1 MTAHAPLTE
10 AIQAYEEARYDE
22 AIERLAPLV
31 AESPNDAQ
39 LRLWLANACQKI
51 GLLDEAKHHFEE
63 VLKLTMDQKL
73 SFTARSALADLGK
86 GFRRE
91 VASDL
96 DSSVLPPAPVQPSAP
111 TFLENPSWR
120 GTPVE
125 STGATTTS
133 KPSLI
138 QRLSLRTKA
147 TLLAITIGLLP
158 VVVTGALAYKVAD
171 NAVTQKVNQNQVDQ
185 VSALSNQLSLF
196 MLERF
201 GDVQLMSILPAFT
214 DPRVSKTISDK
225 RKTEILES
233 YVQYYGYY
241 DSIVL
246 IDLNGRPIVQ
256 SGSGSGEVQDFAKT
270 DYFVA
275 VLKDQKPIISS
286 PRRSQVTGKFS
297 IFAAAPVR
305 DVVTG
310 KMIGVIRTQIPQDK
324 FRTFVQK
331 VTTSNFVV
339 ANPEGIVF
347 SASDTQDLGKKI
359 NEALPG
365 VDALRQEKKAS
376 SKVLI
381 SNDQQK
387 PWLVAYSPNTHQEG
401 VPDLGWSTVIAVDT
415 ATAYAAQQE
424 LLLALLAGTGITA
437 LLVSIIAAAVANR
450 ALVPILN
457 ATKAVQRLG
466 EGDLAIRLKV
476 QGEDELASLGNNIN
490 GMAGQLQD
498 LLTRQDAA
506 RQTAITEAD
515 RQRLLA
521 TLGSAPAR
529 TIVDL
534 SPAFNQLLA
543 TPQKQLGLDRLVVYS
558 FKLDGS
564 GYIVAEAVEPG
575 WPLALSD
582 RIADSVQDPCIT
594 QERIDFF
601 RTGGFVAN
609 NNVLEAGYCDEH
621 NQLLERLDVK
631 ANLIIP
637 LLSSGEVRG
646 LIVAHHC
653 TKTHNWTQAEIEEL
667 QQLSTQLSPITERFS
682 YLEQL
687 DYSRELA
694 ETVSAEQ
701 RTQKE
706 ALQMQLINLLDEV
719 EGAAQGDLTVRANVT
734 AGEIGIV
741 GDFFNAI
748 IENLRKI
755 VTQVKTSTA
764 NLNTSLGDNEGSM
777 RSLAEDANR
786 QSEEIARTLGSV
798 EYMTL
803 SIQEVA
809 ESARK
814 AADVAKSAS
823 VTAEEGGLFMDRTV
837 AGILDLRE
845 TVAETSKK
853 VKRLGESS
861 QKISKVVSL
870 INQIALQTNV
880 LAINASIEAARAGEE
895 GRGFAVVAA
904 EVGALASRSAAATRE
919 IEQLVENIQSE
930 TSEVVDAMETG
941 TSQVVEGTR
950 LVEEA
955 KKSLKQIQEVS
966 RQIDDLVGMISSNT
980 ITQAQTSQAVTT
992 LMKQIAAIAERSSD
1006 SSVQVSDSLRQTVQ
1020 VAQDLQRSVA
1030 YFKIPQ

>member
-1 MTAHAPLTE
+1 MTAHAVPLAE

-31 AESPNDAQ
+31 TESPNDAQ
-39 LRLWLANACQKI
+39 LRLWLANACQKA
-51 GLLDEAKHHFEE
+51 GLLEEAMHHFEE
-63 VLKLTMDQKL
+63 VLKLTMDQRL
-73 SFTARSALADLGK
+73 IFTARAALSELGK

-91 VASDL
+91 VASEL
-96 DSSVLPPAPVQPSAP
+96 DSSALPPAPVQPVLPAP
-111 TFLENPSWR
+111 METPSWR
-120 GTPVE
+120 GTPVT
-125 STGATTTS
+125 STVDTKSS
-133 KPSLI
+133 KLPMF

-147 TLLAITIGLLP
+147 TILAVTIGIVP
-158 VVVTGALAYKVAD
+158 VAVTGALAYKVAD
-171 NAVTQKVNQNQVDQ
+171 NAVTQQVNQGQVDQ
-185 VSALSNQLSLF
+185 TRAISNQLSLF

-201 GDVQLMSILPAFT
+201 GDIQVLSILPALT
-214 DPRVSKTISDK
+214 NPKVQKTVSAQQKV
-225 RKTEILES
+225 ELLES
-233 YVQYYGYY
+233 YIKYYGYY
-241 DSIVL
+241 DAIVAIGL
-246 IDLNGRPIVQ
+246 DGKPIAQ
-256 SGSGSGEVQDFAKT
+256 AGDSETKDYKNI
-270 DYFVA
+270 DYFMA
-275 VLKDQKPIISS
+275 VLKDPKPIIAS
-286 PRRSQVTGKFS
+286 PRRDQKTGKFS
-297 IFAAAPVR
+297 IFAAAPLK
-305 DVVTG
+305 DKVTG
-310 KMIGVIRTQIPQDK
+310 KLIGVISTRIPAENFQQ
-324 FRTFVQK
+324 FVKK
-331 VTTSNFVV
+331 VTPYPFFV

-347 SASDTQDLGKKI
+347 SASDLKDLGKKI
-359 NEALPG
+359 DEALPG
-365 VDALRQEKKAS
+365 VGALRQTKVAGTLLV
-376 SKVLI
+376 SK
-381 SNDQQK
+381 DQQN
-387 PWLVAYSPNTHQEG
+387 PSLVTYSPGIHQEG
-401 VPDLGWSTVIAVDT
+401 VPDLGWSTVITTDT
-415 ATAYAAQQE
+415 STAYTAQQQ
-424 LLLALLAGTGITA
+424 LLLALLAGTGLTA
-437 LLVSIIAAAVANR
+437 LLVSVIAAAVANR

-466 EGDLAIRLKV
+466 EGDLAVRLKV

-498 LLTRQDAA
+498 LLARQDSA
-506 RQTAITEAD
+506 RQTAINEAE
-515 RQRLLA
+515 RQKLLA

-534 SPAFNQLLA
+534 SPAFNQLLV
-543 TPQKQLGLDRLVVYS
+543 TPQKRLGLDRLVVYS

-564 GYIVAEAVEPG
+564 GCVVAEAVEPG

-594 QERIDFF
+594 QERINFF

-609 NNVLEAGYCDEH
+609 NNVLNAGYCDEH
-621 NQLLERLDVK
+621 NQLLVRLDVK

-653 TKTHNWTQAEIEEL
+653 TKTHNWSQTEIEEL
-667 QQLSTQLSPITERFS
+667 QLLATQLSPIAERFS

-694 ETVSAEQ
+694 ETVSGEQ

-748 IENLRKI
+748 IENLRKV
-755 VTQVKTSTA
+755 VTQVQTSTA
-764 NLNTSLGDNEGSM
+764 NLNLSLGDNEGSM

-823 VTAEEGGLFMDRTV
+823 VTAEEGGLSMDRTV

-980 ITQAQTSQAVTT
+980 ISQAQTSQTVTT
-992 LMKQIAAIAERSSD
+992 LMKQIAAIAQRSSGA
-1006 SSVQVSDSLRQTVQ
+1006 SVQVSDSLRQTVQ

>member
-1 MTAHAPLTE
+1 MTAHAVPLTE

-39 LRLWLANACQKI
+39 LRLWLANACQKA
-51 GLLDEAKHHFEE
+51 GLLEEAMHHFEE

-73 SFTARSALADLGK
+73 IFNARSALVDLGK

-96 DSSVLPPAPVQPSAP
+96 DTSALPPAPFQPASLTAM
-111 TFLENPSWR
+111 ENPSWR

-125 STGATTTS
+125 STMAT
-133 KPSLI
+133 KRGKLPMF

-147 TLLAITIGLLP
+147 TFLAITIGLLP
-158 VVVTGALAYKVAD
+158 VAVTGALAYKVAD
-171 NAVTQKVNQNQVDQ
+171 NAITQAVNQGQVNQ

-201 GDVQLMSILPAFT
+201 GDVQALAALQVFT
-214 DPRVSKTISDK
+214 DPRVRKTTTDK
-225 RKTEILES
+225 RKAAILES
-233 YVQYYGYY
+233 YVKYYGYY

-246 IDLNGRPIVQ
+246 IDLNGKPLVQ
-256 SGSGSGEVQDFAKT
+256 NGSGGVQDFTKI
-270 DYFVA
+270 DYFMS

-286 PRRSQVTGKFS
+286 PRRSKATGKFS

-305 DVVTG
+305 DAATG
-310 KMIGVIRTQIPQDK
+310 KMIGVIRTRIPQDN
-324 FRTFVQK
+324 FRAFVKK
-331 VTTSNFVV
+331 VTTSSFVV

-347 SASDTQDLGKKI
+347 SASDTRDLGKKI
-359 NEALPG
+359 DEALPG
-365 VDALRQEKKAS
+365 VDGLRQAKKAS

-381 SNDQQK
+381 STDQQK
-387 PWLVAYSPNTHQEG
+387 PQLVAYSPNTHQEG
-401 VPDLGWSTVIAVDT
+401 VPDLGWSTVIAVDA

-424 LLLALLAGTGITA
+424 LLLALLAGTGLTA

-466 EGDLAIRLKV
+466 EGDLTVRLKV
-476 QGEDELASLGNNIN
+476 QGEDELALLGNNIN

-498 LLTRQDAA
+498 LLTRQDSA
-506 RQTAITEAD
+506 RQTAINEAE
-515 RQRLLA
+515 RQKLLA

-529 TIVDL
+529 NIIDL
-534 SPAFNQLLA
+534 SPAFNQLLV
-543 TPQKQLGLDRLVVYS
+543 TPQKRLGLDRLIIYT

-564 GYIVAEAVEPG
+564 GYVVAEAVEPG

-582 RIADSVQDPCIT
+582 RIADSAQDPCIT

-601 RTGGFVAN
+601 RTGGFVVN
-609 NNVLEAGYCDEH
+609 NNVLEAGYCAEH

-631 ANLIIP
+631 ANLVIP

-667 QQLSTQLSPITERFS
+667 QLLATQLSPIAERFS

-701 RTQKE
+701 RIQKE

-764 NLNTSLGDNEGSM
+764 NLNTSLGDNEDSM

-823 VTAEEGGLFMDRTV
+823 VTAEEGGLSMDRTV

-966 RQIDDLVGMISSNT
+966 RQIDALVGMISDNT
-980 ITQAQTSQAVTT
+980 ITQAQTSQTVTT
-992 LMKQIAAIAERSSD
+992 LMKQIAAIAQRSSGA
-1006 SSVQVSDSLRQTVQ
+1006 SVQVSDSLRETVQ